1 MSALVIRNAIG
12 TVGVAKGYVA
22 VAGSKAQSP
31 YYVVSRVSG
40 ARDIA
45 LGGETGG
52 KSGAFQIDVYASTYT
67 AADALA
73 DQVIDRASSS
83 GQFAVGGISELPDD
97 FSSDTGDFRVSLEIS
112 VQF

>member
-1 MSALVIRNAIG
+1 MTR
-12 TVGVAKGYVA
+12 GYVT

-40 ARDIA
+40 GRDMA
-45 LGGETGG
+45 LGGATGG
-52 KSGAFQIDVYASTYT
+52 KSGMYQIDVYASTYT
-67 AADALA
+67 EADAIA

-83 GQFAVGGISELPDD
+83 GKFAVGGISELPDD

>member
-1 MSALVIRNAIG
+1 MSALIIRDAIG
-12 TVGVAKGYVA
+12 VVGAAKGYVT

-40 ARDIA
+40 GRDMA
-45 LGGETGG
+45 LGGATGG
-52 KSGAFQIDVYASTYT
+52 KSGMYQIDVYASTYT
-67 AADALA
+67 EADAIA

-83 GQFAVGGISELPDD
+83 GKFAVGGISELPDD
-97 FSSDTGDFRVSLEIS
+97 FSSDTGDFRMSLEVS

>member
-1 MSALVIRNAIG
+1 MSALIIRDAIG
-12 TVGVAKGYVA
+12 VVGAAKGYVT

-40 ARDIA
+40 GRDMA
-45 LGGETGG
+45 LGGATGG
-52 KSGAFQIDVYASTYT
+52 KSGMYQIDVYASTYT
-67 AADALA
+67 EADAIA

-83 GQFAVGGISELPDD
+83 GKFAVGGISELPDD
-97 FSSDTGDFRVSLEIS
+97 FSSDTGDFRVSLEVS

>member
-1 MSALVIRNAIG
+1 MSALIVRDAIG
-12 TVGVAKGYVA
+12 VVGAAKGYVT

-40 ARDIA
+40 GRDMA
-45 LGGETGG
+45 LGGATGG
-52 KSGAFQIDVYASTYT
+52 KSGMYQIDVYASTYT
-67 AADALA
+67 EADAIA

-83 GQFAVGGISELPDD
+83 GKFAVGGISELPDD

>member
-1 MSALVIRNAIG
+1 MSALIIRDAIRV
-12 TVGVAKGYVA
+12 VGAAKGYVT

-40 ARDIA
+40 GRDMA
-45 LGGETGG
+45 LGGATGG
-52 KSGAFQIDVYASTYT
+52 KSGMYQIDVYASTYT
-67 AADALA
+67 EADAIA

-83 GQFAVGGISELPDD
+83 GKFAVGGISELPDD
-97 FSSDTGDFRVSLEIS
+97 FSSDTGDFRVSLEVS

>member
-1 MSALVIRNAIG
+1 MSALIIRDAIG
-12 TVGVAKGYVA
+12 VVGAAKGYVT

-40 ARDIA
+40 GRDMA
-45 LGGETGG
+45 LGGATGG
-52 KSGAFQIDVYASTYT
+52 KSGMYQIDVYASTYT
-67 AADALA
+67 EADAIA

-83 GQFAVGGISELPDD
+83 GKFAVGAISELPDD
-97 FSSDTGDFRVSLEIS
+97 FSSDTGDFRVSLEVS

>member
-12 TVGVAKGYVA
+12 KLGDATGYVS
-22 VAGSKAQSP
+22 VATNAKSP

-45 LGGETGG
+45 IGGATGG
-52 KSGAFQIDVYASTYT
+52 KSGVFQIDAYASTYT
-67 AADALA
+67 EADALA
-73 DQVIDRASSS
+73 DQVIERASSRDEFS
-83 GQFAVGGISELPDD
+83 VGAVDELPDD
-97 FSSDTGDFRVSLEIS
+97 YSSDSGDFRVSLEIS

>member
-1 MSALVIRNAIG
+1 MSALVVRNAIG
-12 TVGVAKGYVA
+12 TVGDAKGYVA
-22 VAGSKAQSP
+22 VASSTAKSP

-45 LGGETGG
+45 LGGPTGG

-67 AADALA
+67 EADALA

-83 GQFAVGGISELPDD
+83 GEFSVGGVGELPDD
-97 FSSDTGDFRVSLEIS
+97 FSSATGDFRVSIEIS

>member
-1 MSALVIRNAIG
+1 MSALIIRDAIG
-12 TVGVAKGYVA
+12 VVGAAKGYVT

-40 ARDIA
+40 GRDMA
-45 LGGETGG
+45 LGGATGG
-52 KSGAFQIDVYASTYT
+52 KSGMYQIDVYASTYT
-67 AADALA
+67 EADAIA

-83 GQFAVGGISELPDD
+83 GKFAVGGISELPDD
-97 FSSDTGDFRVSLEIS
+97 FSSDTGDFRVSLELS

>member
-1 MSALVIRNAIG
+1 MSALVVRDAIG
-12 TVGVAKGYVA
+12 SVGSAKGYVG

-40 ARDIA
+40 ERDIA
-45 LGGETGG
+45 LGGATGG
-52 KSGAFQIDVYASTYT
+52 KSGVFQIDVYASTYT
-67 AADALA
+67 EADAIA
-73 DQVIDRASSS
+73 DRVIDRASSS
-83 GQFAVGGISELPDD
+83 GMFAVGGVSELPDD

>member
-1 MSALVIRNAIG
+1 MSALAVRDAIG
-12 TVGVAKGYVA
+12 TVGVAKGYVG
-22 VAGSKAQSP
+22 VAGSKAVSP

-40 ARDIA
+40 ERDMA
-45 LGGETGG
+45 LGGVTGG
-52 KSGAFQIDVYASTYT
+52 KSGMFQIDVYASTYT
-67 AADALA
+67 EADSIA

-83 GQFAVGGISELPDD
+83 GRFAVGGISELPDD

>member
-1 MSALVIRNAIG
+1 MSALIIRDAIG
-12 TVGVAKGYVA
+12 VVGAAKGYVT

-40 ARDIA
+40 GRDMA
-45 LGGETGG
+45 LGGATGG
-52 KSGAFQIDVYASTYT
+52 KSGMYQIDVYASTYT
-67 AADALA
+67 EADAIA

-83 GQFAVGGISELPDD
+83 GKFAVGGISELPDD
-97 FSSDTGDFRVSLEIS
+97 FSSDTGEFRVSLEVS

>member
-1 MSALVIRNAIG
+1 MSALIIRDAIG
-12 TVGVAKGYVA
+12 VVGAAKGYVT

-40 ARDIA
+40 GRDMA
-45 LGGETGG
+45 LGGATGG
-52 KSGAFQIDVYASTYT
+52 KSGMYQIDVYASTYT
-67 AADALA
+67 EADVIA

-83 GQFAVGGISELPDD
+83 GKFAVGGISELPDD
-97 FSSDTGDFRVSLEIS
+97 FSSDTGDFRVSLELS